1 MSPTALAVVAILAA
15 PQARGEDLGQL
26 VLELR
31 SLRSQVALLEVMLR
45 KAEEAQDALAR
56 DVRTMGAELSRVAE
70 SSSGGGGAAA
80 AFQAGPPASS
90 DSAGVARTVVFA
102 PRIEADASRR
112 RDLITLKVK
121 RIEAGE
127 VHAIGSLEMTSDQL
141 TAEIPIDRSGA
152 LYVVDWSTSEGHS
165 YTLVLKDGATD
176 LPAATVQVKPQQS
189 EGRFVFV
196 GYRLD

>member
-1 MSPTALAVVAILAA
+1 MSPNALAVIAFLAA
-15 PQARGEDLGQL
+15 PPARGEDLGQL
-26 VLELR
+26 LLELR

-45 KAEEAQDALAR
+45 KAEEAQDALAG
-56 DVRTMGAELSRVAE
+56 DVRAMGGELARVAE
-70 SSSGGGGAAA
+70 SSSGGGAAA

-90 DSAGVARTVVFA
+90 DSAGVAKTVVFA

-112 RDLITLKVK
+112 RDLVTLKVK
-121 RIEAGE
+121 RIVAGE
-127 VHAIGSLEMTSDQL
+127 VHSVGSLEMSSDQL
-141 TAEIPIDRSGA
+141 VAEIPIDRSGA

-165 YTLVLKDGATD
+165 YSLVLKDGATG
-176 LPAATVQVKPQQS
+176 LPAATVQVKPLQS